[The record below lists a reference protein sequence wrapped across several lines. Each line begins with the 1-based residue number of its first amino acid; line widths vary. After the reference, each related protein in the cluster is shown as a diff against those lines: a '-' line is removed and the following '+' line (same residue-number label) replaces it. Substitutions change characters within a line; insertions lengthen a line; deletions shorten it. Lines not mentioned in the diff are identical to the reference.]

1 MGKGKNDIYKYL
13 KLNDRILIVGD
24 QYFPDNR
31 ISLDIIADACRN
43 APRPLKI
50 YVYRRPAHKPPEPV
64 TISLLDSDDDDDD
77 EVVVQDVNTNND
89 GSNMQKNSNNNDNN
103 KEKEEKQNKQNA
115 SSAGKNDKKN
125 VNENSN
131 IINAKNRKRKQR
143 GKIMVQEKTEE
154 AQCFQMAQL

>member
-103 KEKEEKQNKQNA
+103 KEKE
-115 SSAGKNDKKN
+115 
-125 VNENSN
+125 
-131 IINAKNRKRKQR
+131 
-143 GKIMVQEKTEE
+143 
-154 AQCFQMAQL
+154 